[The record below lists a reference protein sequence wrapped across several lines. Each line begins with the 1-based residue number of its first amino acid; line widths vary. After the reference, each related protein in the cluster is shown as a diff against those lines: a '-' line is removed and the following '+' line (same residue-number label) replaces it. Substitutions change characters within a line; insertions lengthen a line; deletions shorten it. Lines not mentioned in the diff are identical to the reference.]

1 MTDLTAP
8 LLAFQ
13 SRLLHAIHGIAEHDL
28 SRLEKEG
35 GWSILDVVA
44 HLGDVELLTAWRMRL
59 MLAEDEPQLPRF
71 SQEQWLARLH
81 AGETLAERL
90 EVFWSLRRQNVRLI
104 RSLSDAELQRHAL
117 HPRLGR
123 ITVAELLESLREH
136 QERHL
141 DQLERIKRT
150 LGLKVSTVVDVSG
163 VVSASRNGE
172 TRSPGPGVRVYD
184 LWSDGVRRALQV
196 ELDAGAQWPGLDYH
210 VPGPEEVFVVSGD
223 FYDGTRRYEA
233 GTFLHHPA
241 GSSHSPASENGC
253 VLFVFHGEG

>member
-1 MTDLTAP
+1 MTDL
-8 LLAFQ
+8 LEFQ
-13 SRLLHAIHGIAEHDL
+13 SRLLLAIHGIAEHDL
-28 SRLEKEG
+28 SRLEKDG
-35 GWSILDVVA
+35 GWSILDVIA

-81 AGETLAERL
+81 AGESLAERL

-104 RSLSDAELQRHAL
+104 RSLSPEELQRRAL

-123 ITVAELLESLREH
+123 ITVAELIESLREH
-136 QERHL
+136 QELHL
-141 DQLERIKRT
+141 GQLERIRHT
-150 LGLKVSTVVDVSG
+150 LGLKVSTESSLTG
-163 VVSASRNGE
+163 VVAARRNGE
-172 TRSPGPGVRVYD
+172 SRGPGPGVRVYD

-223 FYDGTRRYEA
+223 FHDGARTHEP
-233 GTFLHHPA
+233 GTFVHHPA

-253 VLFVFHGEG
+253 VLFVYYPEG